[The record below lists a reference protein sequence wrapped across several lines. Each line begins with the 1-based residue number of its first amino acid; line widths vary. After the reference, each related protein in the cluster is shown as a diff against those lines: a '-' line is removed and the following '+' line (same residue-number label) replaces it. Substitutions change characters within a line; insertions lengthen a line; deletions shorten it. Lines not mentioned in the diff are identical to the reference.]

1 MRKTQL
7 LIALAAI
14 GFAGSA
20 SATNGFFSHGNGMKA
35 KSMGGAGIAYTSGA
49 MSGASN
55 PASMAVVGKSMD
67 LGMEIFSPDRSTSV
81 VGNGAPISSNFT
93 KEANEDALFL
103 IPEFA
108 YNTML
113 DATKSLGV
121 VVYGNGGMNT
131 SYSTNIAHFGS
142 SNAGQDL
149 AQMFIAPTMAWKLS
163 ETNSI
168 GVSLNL
174 AYQRFKATGLENFDV
189 GGVGGQTSSQ
199 GNVTNRG
206 YDNSFGWGVRLGW
219 LGQITP
225 DVSLGAFYQS
235 KTDMSKFGKYKGLFA
250 EQGNFDIP
258 STYGIGISVKATPK
272 TLVAFDV
279 QRINYTDSKA
289 VSNPLGPVNAFGV
302 LTNTLGTDNGAGFG
316 WRDMTV
322 YKLGVEHQ
330 FSDTVTLRAG
340 WNHGKQPIPS
350 GETFFNLIAPGVVE
364 NHLTLGASWKTN
376 GGEWSATYMHAISN
390 TVNGSNS
397 IPAAFGGGEANL
409 KMSQDA
415 LGLAYSWK
423 M

>member
-7 LIALAAI
+7 LIALATI

-35 KSMGGAGIAYTSGA
+35 KSMGGAGIANASGA
-49 MSGASN
+49 MSGATN

-67 LGMEIFSPDRSTSV
+67 LGLEVFAPDRS
-81 VGNGAPISSNFT
+81 SSNT
-93 KEANEDALFL
+93 GNAGVPNTNANEDAYFPV
-103 IPEFA
+103 PEFA
-108 YNTML
+108 YNTMM
-113 DATKSLGV
+113 DATKSFGV

-131 SYSTNIAHFGS
+131 SYPSNIPLFGS
-142 SNAGQDL
+142 SKAGVDL
-149 AQMFIAPTMAWKLS
+149 AQMFIAPTMAWKIS
-163 ETNSI
+163 ETNSL

-174 AYQRFKATGLENFDV
+174 AYQRFKASGLENFDN
-189 GGVGGQTSSQ
+189 GAQTSSV

-219 LGQITP
+219 LGQVTP

-258 STYGIGISVKATPK
+258 STFGLGVAVKASPK

-289 VSNPLGPVNAFGV
+289 VSNPLGPVSGFGV
-302 LTNTLGTDNGAGFG
+302 LANTLGTDNGAGFG
-316 WRDMTV
+316 WKDMTV
-322 YKLGVEHQ
+322 YKLGVEHNY
-330 FSDTVTLRAG
+330 SDSLTLRAG
-340 WNHGKQPIPS
+340 WNHGKQPIPA
-350 GETFFNLIAPGVVE
+350 GETFFNLLAPGVVE
-364 NHLTLGASWKTN
+364 DHLTLGVSWKVT
-376 GGEWSATYMHAISN
+376 GGEWSATYMHAFSN
-390 TVNGSNS
+390 TVNGSGS
-397 IPAAFGGGEANL
+397 IPTAFGGGEANL

-415 LGLAYSWK
+415 LGIAYSWK

>member
-35 KSMGGAGIAYTSGA
+35 KSMGGAGIANASGA
-49 MSGASN
+49 MSGATN
-55 PASMAVVGKSMD
+55 PASMAAVGKSME
-67 LGMEIFSPDRSTSV
+67 LGLEIFAPDRS
-81 VGNGAPISSNFT
+81 SSNT
-93 KEANEDALFL
+93 GNAGVPNTDANEDAYFP

-113 DATKSLGV
+113 DATKSLGL

-131 SYSTNIAHFGS
+131 SYPSNIALFGS
-142 SNAGQDL
+142 SKAGVDL
-149 AQMFIAPTMAWKLS
+149 AQMFIAPTMAWKLND
-163 ETNSI
+163 TNSI

-174 AYQRFKATGLENFDV
+174 AYQRFKASGLENFDN
-189 GGVGGQTSSQ
+189 GAQTSSV

-225 DVSLGAFYQS
+225 DVSVGAFYQS
-235 KTDMSKFGKYKGLFA
+235 KTDMSKLDKYKGLFA

-258 STYGIGISVKATPK
+258 STFGLGISVKATPK

-279 QRINYTDSKA
+279 QRINYSDSKA
-289 VSNPLGPVNAFGV
+289 VSNPLGPVSVGGV
-302 LTNTLGTDNGAGFG
+302 LANTLGTDNGAGFG
-316 WRDMTV
+316 WQNMTV
-322 YKLGVEHQ
+322 YKLGVEHKY
-330 FSDTVTLRAG
+330 SDNITLRAG
-340 WNHGKQPIPS
+340 LNHGKQPIPT
-350 GETFFNLIAPGVVE
+350 GETFFNLLAPATVE
-364 NHLTLGASWKTN
+364 DHLTLGVSWKAN
-376 GGEWSATYMHAISN
+376 GGEWSATYMHAFSN
-390 TVNGSNS
+390 TVNGTNS
-397 IPAAFGGGEANL
+397 IPTAFGGGEANL
-409 KMSQDA
+409 KMSQNA
-415 LGLAYSWK
+415 LGIAYGWK